1 MFRKTFLPFLQI
13 VALHCLAPNTRYN
26 RENRCAIECIVHT
39 HTYERDDISLAVH
52 VNCKMQIG
60 KCRSAHSTF
69 QHLIG
74 ISAMSVCV
82 ERNTSVRCAHDL
94 VAQQSRRL
102 ASIQSRLMPISL
114 CINST
119 NNPINKLVSLLR
131 QIRCFDLSCR
141 VQLHLSDW
149 SRDNLTSSVNFFSVF
164 FWLFFAKFQFDQST
178 TTTIKS

>member
-1 MFRKTFLPFLQI
+1 MSLRAFHVSAF
-13 VALHCLAPNTRYN
+13 
-26 RENRCAIECIVHT
+26 NRCLRNE
-39 HTYERDDISLAVH
+39 
-52 VNCKMQIG
+52 
-60 KCRSAHSTF
+60 
-69 QHLIG
+69 
-74 ISAMSVCV
+74 CV
-82 ERNTSVRCAHDL
+82 ERNTSVRCAQDI

-102 ASIQSRLMPISL
+102 ASVASRLMPISL

-149 SRDNLTSSVNFFSVF
+149 SRANLTSSVSFLYSFFFV
-164 FWLFFAKFQFDQST
+164 FFAKCQFDQST